1 MKAITTCGYLF
12 LLLLVAPKAEA
23 QYAGSFARMGF
34 GARGIA
40 MGNALAAD
48 SQNET
53 SPYYNPAFSPLGA
66 SQKIEVSV
74 ASLSFDRSLQFLQL
88 SAPLQKK
95 AGFALGI
102 IHAAVSD
109 IDGRDNSGF
118 HTANLSVD
126 EYAGFLSFGLKF
138 SSKISGGISLQMFQ
152 TDLFDGLTPA
162 RTIGLDVGLVYK
174 IRPSWSIG
182 LVADDLLARYSWD
195 SSDLGGSGHTITDS
209 FPRRI
214 RLGVSTYQFD
224 GKLSIHGELESRFAN
239 VRLESRITRIFGD
252 SPAETSEETTLTA
265 QEFRFRSGLEFTPLP
280 GFAFRAGI
288 EQLGPEVLDSIRPSV
303 GFMGEQKVG
312 ELKIRAEYGFAY
324 EARAAGKLHLV
335 SLILFL

>member
-1 MKAITTCGYLF
+1 ML
-12 LLLLVAPKAEA
+12 PSSA
-23 QYAGSFARMGF
+23 QYAGAFARMGF
-34 GARGIA
+34 GARGLS

-48 SQNET
+48 ARSDT
-53 SPYYNPAFSPLGA
+53 SPYYNPAFAPLA
-66 SQKIEVSV
+66 SGQKMEASV
-74 ASLSFDRSLQFLQL
+74 ATLSFDRSLQFLQL

-126 EYAGFLSFGLKF
+126 EYAGFLAFGLKF
-138 SSKISGGISLQMFQ
+138 SERVSAGINLQMFQ

-162 RTIGLDVGLVYK
+162 RSIGLDIGFVYR
-174 IRPSWSIG
+174 IRPSWSVG

-195 SSDLGGSGHTITDS
+195 SSDLGGSGSTITDA

-214 RLGVSTYQFD
+214 RFGISTYQLD
-224 GKLSIHGELESRFAN
+224 GKLSIHSELESRFSS
-239 VRLESRITRIFGD
+239 VRSEVRKTRVFGD
-252 SPAETSEETTLTA
+252 NPAETSEEKLLIS
-265 QEFRFRSGLEFTPLP
+265 QEFRFRTGLEYTPID
-280 GFAFRAGI
+280 GFAFRAGV
-288 EQLGPEVLDSIRPSV
+288 EQLGSEVLDSIRPSL
-303 GFMGEQKVG
+303 GFMGEQNVG

-324 EARAAGKLHLV
+324 EAKAGGKLHLI